1 VGLPSIVEMARTLG
15 LRGHLTPVPAMALGA
30 FEVVPLDLA
39 RAYVTLAN
47 GGVRLPAVS
56 GIHAVQFGD
65 EEVQPTSSEEAVQA
79 VPPAE
84 AFLMTSLLKGVITSG
99 TGNAARASGL
109 ANAVAGKTGTTND
122 GRDAWFVGYTPRLL
136 TLVWVGFDNGDAHGL
151 SGAQAALPIWT
162 DFMQQ
167 ATQTYPQG
175 EFSAPPGIV
184 FADID
189 AGNGKRAAAACPVV
203 VREVFLTGTEP
214 PPCDE
219 HRGVV
224 DHVIGG
230 WNRLTDW
237 LRGVPREPPVE
248 SPPQVNTRDR

>member
-1 VGLPSIVEMARTLG
+1 
-15 LRGHLTPVPAMALGA
+15 
-30 FEVVPLDLA
+30 
-39 RAYVTLAN
+39 
-47 GGVRLPAVS
+47 
-56 GIHAVQFGD
+56 
-65 EEVQPTSSEEAVQA
+65 VQPTGSEEAVQA

-109 ANAVAGKTGTTND
+109 PEAVAGKTGTTND

-175 EFSAPPGIV
+175 EFPAPPGIV
-184 FADID
+184 FVDID
-189 AGNGKRAAAACPVV
+189 AGNGKRAVAACPVV
-203 VREVFLTGTEP
+203 VRETFLSGTEP

-224 DHVIGG
+224 DHVISG
-230 WNRLTDW
+230 WNRLRDW
-237 LRGVPREPPVE
+237 IRGAPRESASE
-248 SPPQVNTRDR
+248 NRLR